1 MLYLIYKFCI
11 LIDLDIILILYY
23 YDFEEFSIILIEV
36 SNVIMQ
42 IVLVFFKGFL
52 CEMQLVFIV
61 DIVKVELSFLLKC
74 ILVFDKVSI
83 FDFFIVFEK

>member
-52 CEMQLVFIV
+52 CEMQLVLIV

-74 ILVFDKVSI
+74 IFDKVSI
-83 FDFFIVFEK
+83 LDFFIDLEK